1 MGSACSCLESFG
13 TEQTHGLGEGCAA
26 GTMQD
31 AHLQQR
37 LLLSL
42 CRSDHNDKLSVHAE
56 LVNLF
61 NAFQAGAYRT
71 LVDPPLSE

>member
-1 MGSACSCLESFG
+1 
-13 TEQTHGLGEGCAA
+13 LGEGCAA